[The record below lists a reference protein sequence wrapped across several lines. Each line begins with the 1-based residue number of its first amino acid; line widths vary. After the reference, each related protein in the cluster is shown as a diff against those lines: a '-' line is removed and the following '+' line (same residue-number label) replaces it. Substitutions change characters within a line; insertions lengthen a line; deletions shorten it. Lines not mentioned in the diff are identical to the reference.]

1 MLCPECNIEAR
12 ISNRM
17 YVMKN
22 GKLFIRYEY
31 SCRNKGCTR
40 FDKPIGEEDDE
51 VKNLIIE
58 DEPEEPTDETPQEE
72 VTTADENEAPVEEP
86 IEET

>member
-12 ISNRM
+12 ISSRM
-17 YVMKN
+17 YVMKS

-58 DEPEEPTDETPQEE
+58 DEPKEPTEEPTEET
-72 VTTADENEAPVEEP
+72 VEEP
-86 IEET
+86 TEET